1 MSGETISL
9 VWVINLPCAC
19 LTHLFLVGVAVVLLD
34 VLDVV
39 VEVAPV
45 VPRAELGVAFHV
57 QELVRLLQV
66 ALRSRSGSG
75 GGELGQGRRGP
86 EECPRP
92 PPVHPAA
99 AVGLI
104 GLQTASEVTAAAA
117 AAGTTAVEEIF
128 VVILLR
134 VEIG

>member
-1 MSGETISL
+1 M
-9 VWVINLPCAC
+9 
-19 LTHLFLVGVAVVLLD
+19 
-34 VLDVV
+34 
-39 VEVAPV
+39 
-45 VPRAELGVAFHV
+45 
-57 QELVRLLQV
+57 RLLQV

-86 EECPRP
+86 EERPRP

-117 AAGTTAVEEIF
+117 AAAAAGTTAVEEIF